1 MIQALNN
8 HSGSMTHASSIKKEP
23 PLSTVQ
29 AELSFEV
36 VPRGN
41 IREVVVGR
49 ILRAVMRGEF
59 PAGHRLVVQ
68 RLSEQFGVSATPLRE
83 AIVELA
89 AIGMVEN
96 LPNRGAVMREF
107 GPTEIREIYQLR
119 RILEVEAV
127 HSACHRIDGEILA
140 ELQSDLMMLR
150 QSPRDACWSE
160 RAMQTDVRLH
170 EMIAGHCGSNRL
182 RHELAR
188 YNTLVQVIREVV
200 DNESQAQEIAL
211 SEHLEIVQA
220 LIDRDA
226 AAASEAMARHLQST
240 ASLVQQSM
248 FSSSA
253 AANI

>member
-1 MIQALNN
+1 M
-8 HSGSMTHASSIKKEP
+8 
-23 PLSTVQ
+23 STVQ
-29 AELSFEV
+29 AESSFEV

-59 PAGHRLVVQ
+59 PAGYRLVIQ
-68 RLSEQFGVSATPLRE
+68 RLSQQFGVSATPLRE

-127 HSACHRIDGEILA
+127 QCACGQIDGEILT
-140 ELQSDLMMLR
+140 ELLSDLEHLR
-150 QSPRDACWSE
+150 QSSRDTGWSE
-160 RAMQTDVRLH
+160 RALLTDVRLH
-170 EMIAGHCGSNRL
+170 EMIATHCGSNRL

-188 YNTLVQVIREVV
+188 YNTLVQVIRELV
-200 DNESQAQEIAL
+200 DNDYQAQDIAL
-211 SEHLEIVQA
+211 KEHLEITQA
-220 LIDRDA
+220 LIDHDVVTA
-226 AAASEAMARHLQST
+226 CEVMARHIQIAANL
-240 ASLVQQSM
+240 AQQSM

-253 AANI
+253 VANI